1 MPEKLPDPTIVK
13 RFSALHLQATNTL
26 SATPLQHF
34 PLQVNDNFPEAQTK
48 ISEVISNSSVSL
60 ISYIQSLGQFSF
72 ILNIYL
78 KSVFLRPPVLLPY
91 LLIQASDWFTL
102 EAS

>member
-1 MPEKLPDPTIVK
+1 MPEKLPDPTITK

-26 SATPLQHF
+26 SATLQYF
-34 PLQVNDNFPEAQTK
+34 PLQVNDNFPEAQAK

-60 ISYIQSLGQFSF
+60 IFYIPSLGQFSF

-78 KSVFLRPPVLLPY
+78 TSVFLRPPVLLPN

>member
-1 MPEKLPDPTIVK
+1 MAASLPILKISLWQSDVPTANFLNK
-13 RFSALHLQATNTL
+13 F
-26 SATPLQHF
+26 TPLQYF
-34 PLQVNDNFPEAQTK
+34 PLQVNDNFPEAQAK

-60 ISYIQSLGQFSF
+60 ISYIQFLGQFSF

-78 KSVFLRPPVLLPY
+78 KSVFLRPPVLLPN

>member
-1 MPEKLPDPTIVK
+1 MPDKLPDPTIAK
-13 RFSALHLQATNTL
+13 RFSALHFQATNTL

-34 PLQVNDNFPEAQTK
+34 PLQVNDNFPEAQAK
-48 ISEVISNSSVSL
+48 VSEVISDSSVSL
-60 ISYIQSLGQFSF
+60 ISCIQSLGKFSF
-72 ILNIYL
+72 ILNTYL

-102 EAS
+102 KAS

>member
-1 MPEKLPDPTIVK
+1 MPEKLPDPTITK

-26 SATPLQHF
+26 SATLQYF
-34 PLQVNDNFPEAQTK
+34 PLQVNDNFPEAQAK

-60 ISYIQSLGQFSF
+60 ISYIQFLGQFSF